1 MTITPRE
8 GAQPQ
13 HRQCASTG
21 RLSAVMFIGQ
31 LGWAAVGAACG
42 TLLAALAAEV
52 KPEDKVD
59 LLALLTT
66 TGAIAAVSCMILAG
80 TLSDRTRFQARP
92 AQSLDYRRCH
102 RRHSGLR
109 LHRLNP

>member
-66 TGAIAAVSCMILAG
+66 TGAIAAVSCMSSARAIPG
-80 TLSDRTRFQARP
+80 LSEVPSSALWPSP
-92 AQSLDYRRCH
+92 ASA
-102 RRHSGLR
+102 
-109 LHRLNP
+109 

>member
-1 MTITPRE
+1 MTTTPRE

-52 KPEDKVD
+52 KPETRSTYSPYSRPPAPLL
-59 LLALLTT
+59 LLA
-66 TGAIAAVSCMILAG
+66 A
-80 TLSDRTRFQARP
+80 
-92 AQSLDYRRCH
+92 
-102 RRHSGLR
+102 
-109 LHRLNP
+109 